1 MLHPFPP
8 FIVALY
14 FGSIKPNEADAF
26 IPDFMEEYKMLNSVG
41 FEQANQAFT
50 VTLNE
55 AICDAPSHQF
65 LKPIRSHNTRYAREN
80 YVVEGEYFENRMTY

>member
-41 FEQANQAFT
+41 FEQGN
-50 VTLNE
+50 
-55 AICDAPSHQF
+55 
-65 LKPIRSHNTRYAREN
+65 
-80 YVVEGEYFENRMTY
+80 

>member
-26 IPDFMEEYKMLNSVG
+26 IPDFMEEYKMLHSVG

-55 AICDAPSHQF
+55 GICDAPSHQF
-65 LKPIRSHNTRYAREN
+65 LKAIRIHHTRYARDN
-80 YVVEGEYFENRMTY
+80 YVVEGEYFENRMAY

>member
-26 IPDFMEEYKMLNSVG
+26 IPDFMEEYKMLNLVG
-41 FEQANQAFT
+41 FEQVIKLLLSLLMRQSVMHLF
-50 VTLNE
+50 
-55 AICDAPSHQF
+55 ISF
-65 LKPIRSHNTRYAREN
+65 
-80 YVVEGEYFENRMTY
+80 